1 MQLNLALV
9 GLLNVSLALEDPFDN
24 QGLDGIY
31 VDEALFEAEQV
42 CLSGWDVW
50 PHSIT
55 CQQ

>member
-42 CLSGWDVW
+42 CPTAPSLLLWSGHVA
-50 PHSIT
+50 
-55 CQQ
+55 